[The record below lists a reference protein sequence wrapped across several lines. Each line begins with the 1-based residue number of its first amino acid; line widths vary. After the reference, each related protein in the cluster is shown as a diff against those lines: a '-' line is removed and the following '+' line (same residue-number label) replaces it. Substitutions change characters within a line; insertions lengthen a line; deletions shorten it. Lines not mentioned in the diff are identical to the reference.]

1 MWLRCHLHELF
12 LFAVYSS
19 SHEVSFKIVLKNLK
33 LIDSELKEM
42 IEALYMCV
50 FWGPY
55 LVKDLQ
61 DKDSIYGK
69 KKYHQEQF
77 L

>member
-1 MWLRCHLHELF
+1 MKCHL
-12 LFAVYSS
+12 
-19 SHEVSFKIVLKNLK
+19 KIVLKNLK

-55 LVKDLQ
+55 LVKDL
-61 DKDSIYGK
+61 
-69 KKYHQEQF
+69 
-77 L
+77 